1 MSKPH
6 SLIIASLLPCGIAA
20 IHRSAFARYYLTF
33 QIDPRHPKP
42 LLAFYVMT
50 PTAAFIALAAL
61 LISSVVI
68 GLVMKSREGRARQV
82 RPSASEQPATVGAAH
97 WGEQATLLQFSTEFC
112 TRCPGVHRTL
122 SAIAV
127 STPGVIHLDVDL
139 THRTD
144 LAKHFNILQT
154 PTTLILDGEGVVRTR
169 LGGTIAR
176 ANVEHEL
183 QQLLGAQH
191 VFS

>member
-1 MSKPH
+1 
-6 SLIIASLLPCGIAA
+6 
-20 IHRSAFARYYLTF
+20 
-33 QIDPRHPKP
+33 
-42 LLAFYVMT
+42 MT

-61 LISSVVI
+61 LIISVII

-122 SAIAV
+122 SAIAD
-127 STPGVIHLDVDL
+127 SAPAVIHL
-139 THRTD
+139 
-144 LAKHFNILQT
+144 
-154 PTTLILDGEGVVRTR
+154 EGIVRTR
-169 LGGTIAR
+169 LGGTVAR